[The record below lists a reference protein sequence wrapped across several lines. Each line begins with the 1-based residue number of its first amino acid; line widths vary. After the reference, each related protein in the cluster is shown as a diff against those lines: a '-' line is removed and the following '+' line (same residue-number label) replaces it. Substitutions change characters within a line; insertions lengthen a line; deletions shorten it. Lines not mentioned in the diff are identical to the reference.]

1 LWHLGEECP
10 VADALGRIRESKL
23 GNNSPRQNLQALIST
38 FFLNQKKNIQNQ
50 LWRTLEASSECN
62 HHTFRATSTKEIDDS
77 FLLTT
82 EQQLLLSL

>member
-38 FFLNQKKNIQNQ
+38 FFLNQKKIYKINCGGR
-50 LWRTLEASSECN
+50 WRHQVSAIIIHSEQRQQKKLMI
-62 HHTFRATSTKEIDDS
+62 HS
-77 FLLTT
+77 F
-82 EQQLLLSL
+82 